1 MFFAKIFRPLP
12 YLPTFTAPTPCHAT
26 PAAGAADLPSDSMPT
41 IHYLTTADAIAAAA
55 AHFATLPRI
64 GIDLE
69 FDDMRHRYGRHL
81 ALIQVFDGQE
91 AYLVDPLPLV
101 DMAAGLE
108 PLFAVLRD
116 PAVAKV
122 FHSCKSDILLLDEV
136 FSVNC
141 RNIVDTSVQFT
152 LLAAEDN
159 NISLGRLI
167 QAELGFEVDK
177 GEQKSNW
184 LKRPLTEGQ
193 MEYAANDVLFL
204 FELTDRLTARLVELG
219 RADWAEQENLALEAV
234 RYGRDDPRPWSRN
247 AAKYK
252 ISSQEM
258 PIFRELY
265 MLRDAVARQLDRP
278 PYHVLSN
285 DRLAELAR
293 QPIETPLQLRTANG
307 LHPELKRAPYAEQL
321 LAIGTT
327 DLAPDAPLAPESRKF
342 PFRRRLNGP
351 AATRA
356 EARETMLNA
365 LKNHLSTDHGATM
378 ANMVLSNRL
387 IAEIIEQGTVTAL
400 RPWQQQLLRESAE
413 KHGEDY
419 GQITEPF

>member
-1 MFFAKIFRPLP
+1 
-12 YLPTFTAPTPCHAT
+12 
-26 PAAGAADLPSDSMPT
+26 MPT
-41 IHYLTTADAIAAAA
+41 IHYLTTAEAVATAA

-91 AYLVDPLPLV
+91 VYLIDPLPLP
-101 DMAAGLE
+101 DMAADLE

-141 RNIVDTSVQFT
+141 RNIVDTSLQFT

-184 LKRPLTEGQ
+184 LKRPLTEAQ
-193 MEYAANDVLFL
+193 KEYAANDVLYL
-204 FELTDRLTARLVELG
+204 FELTDRLSARLEELG
-219 RADWAEQENLALEAV
+219 RADWAAQENLALEAV

-278 PYHVLSN
+278 PYHILSN

-293 QPIETPLQLRTANG
+293 NPLETALQLRTANG
-307 LHPELKRAPYAEQL
+307 LHPELKRPPYAEQL

-327 DLAPDAPLAPESRKF
+327 DLEPDAPLPADQRKF

-351 AATRA
+351 AAARA
-356 EARETMLNA
+356 DAREALLMA
-365 LKNHLSTDHGATM
+365 LKGHLTTDHGATM

-387 IAEIIEQGTVTAL
+387 IADIIELGTESAL
-400 RPWQQQLLRESAE
+400 RPWQQQLLKDSAT

-419 GQITEPF
+419 ASLEQPF

>member
-1 MFFAKIFRPLP
+1 MLGGWHTCYLYRTNPVPRP
-12 YLPTFTAPTPCHAT
+12 APVPLTP
-26 PAAGAADLPSDSMPT
+26 SSVSMPT
-41 IHYLTTADAIAAAA
+41 IHYLTTADAIATAA
-55 AHFATLPRI
+55 AHFVTLPRI

-91 AYLVDPLPLV
+91 VYLIDPLPLP
-101 DMAAGLE
+101 DMAADLE

-141 RNIVDTSVQFT
+141 LNIVDTSLQFT

-184 LKRPLTEGQ
+184 LKRPLTEAQ
-193 MEYAANDVLFL
+193 KEYAANDVLYL
-204 FELTDRLTARLVELG
+204 FELTDRLSARLQELG
-219 RADWAEQENLALEAV
+219 RADWAAQENLALEAV

-293 QPIETPLQLRTANG
+293 NPLETALQLRGANG
-307 LHPELKRAPYAEQL
+307 LHPELKRSPYAEQL

-327 DLAPDAPLAPESRKF
+327 DLEPDAPLPPDQRKF

-351 AATRA
+351 AAARA
-356 EARETMLNA
+356 DAREALLMA
-365 LKNHLSTDHGATM
+365 LKGHLITDHGSTM

-387 IAEIIEQGTVTAL
+387 IADIIELGTESAL
-400 RPWQQQLLRESAE
+400 RPWQQQLLKDSAE

-419 GQITEPF
+419 ASIEKLF

>member
-1 MFFAKIFRPLP
+1 
-12 YLPTFTAPTPCHAT
+12 
-26 PAAGAADLPSDSMPT
+26 MPT
-41 IHYLTTADAIAAAA
+41 IHYLTTADAIATAA

-81 ALIQVFDGQE
+81 ALIQVFDGTE
-91 AYLVDPLPLV
+91 VYLIDPLPLP
-101 DMAAGLE
+101 DMAADLE

-141 RNIVDTSVQFT
+141 RTIVDTSVQFT

-184 LKRPLTEGQ
+184 LKRPLTEAQ
-193 MEYAANDVLFL
+193 KEYAANDVLYL
-204 FELTDRLTARLVELG
+204 FELTDRLSARLTELD
-219 RADWAEQENLALEAV
+219 RADWAAQENLALEAV

-252 ISSQEM
+252 ISAQEM
-258 PIFRELY
+258 PMFRELF
-265 MLRDAVARQLDRP
+265 MLRDTVARQLDRP

-293 QPIETPLQLRTANG
+293 NPLETALQLRTANG
-307 LHPELKRAPYAEQL
+307 LHPELKRSPYAEQL

-327 DLAPDAPLAPESRKF
+327 DLEPDAPLPPEQRKF

-351 AATRA
+351 AAARA
-356 EARETMLNA
+356 DAREALLMA
-365 LKNHLSTDHGATM
+365 LKSHLTTDHGSTM

-387 IAEIIEQGTVTAL
+387 IADIIELGTEAAL
-400 RPWQQQLLRESAE
+400 RPWQQQLLKGSAE

-419 GQITEPF
+419 ASIEQPF

>member
-1 MFFAKIFRPLP
+1 
-12 YLPTFTAPTPCHAT
+12 
-26 PAAGAADLPSDSMPT
+26 MPT
-41 IHYLTTADAIAAAA
+41 IHYLTTADAVATAA

-91 AYLVDPLPLV
+91 AYLIDPLPLP
-101 DMAAGLE
+101 DMAADLE
-108 PLFAVLRD
+108 PLFQVLRD

-184 LKRPLTEGQ
+184 LKRPLTEAQ
-193 MEYAANDVLFL
+193 KEYAANDVLFL
-204 FELTDRLTARLVELG
+204 FELTDRLSVRLAELG
-219 RADWAEQENLALEAV
+219 RADWAAQENEALEAV

-247 AAKYK
+247 ATKYK
-252 ISSQEM
+252 ITPQEM
-258 PIFRELY
+258 PMFRELY
-265 MLRDAVARQLDRP
+265 MLRDTVARQLDRP

-285 DRLAELAR
+285 DRLAELTR
-293 QPIETPLQLRTANG
+293 NPIETVNQLRGANG
-307 LHPELKRAPYAEQL
+307 LHPELKRTPYAEQL

-327 DLAPDAPLAPESRKF
+327 DLEPDAPLPPEQRKF
-342 PFRRRLNGP
+342 PFRRRLNGAS
-351 AATRA
+351 AARA
-356 EARETMLNA
+356 EAREAQLMA
-365 LKNHLSTDHGATM
+365 LKAHVVADHGSTM

-387 IAEIIEQGTVTAL
+387 IADIIELGATASL
-400 RPWQQQLLRESAE
+400 RPWQLGILQASAE
-413 KHGEDY
+413 KHGEDFN
-419 GQITEPF
+419 QLTEAF

>member
-1 MFFAKIFRPLP
+1 
-12 YLPTFTAPTPCHAT
+12 
-26 PAAGAADLPSDSMPT
+26 MPI
-41 IHYLTTADAIAAAA
+41 IHYLTTADAIAKAA

-64 GIDLE
+64 AIDLE

-91 AYLVDPLPLV
+91 VHLIDPLELP

-136 FSVNC
+136 FNVNC

-167 QAELGFEVDK
+167 QAEMGFEVDK

-193 MEYAANDVLFL
+193 KEYAANDVLYL
-204 FELTDRLTARLVELG
+204 FELTDKLTARLAELG
-219 RADWAEQENLALEAV
+219 REHWAQEENRALEAV

-252 ISSQEM
+252 ISAQEM
-258 PIFRELY
+258 PMFRELY
-265 MLRDAVARQLDRP
+265 MLRDEVARQLDRP

-285 DRLAELAR
+285 DKLAELAR
-293 QPIETPLQLRTANG
+293 EPIETPSQLRAANG
-307 LHPELKRAPYAEQL
+307 LHPELKRAPYAERL
-321 LAIGTT
+321 LALAHA
-327 DLAPDAPLAPESRKF
+327 DLAPEAALPPEQRKF
-342 PFRRRLNGP
+342 PFRRRLNGA

-356 EARETMLNA
+356 EARENLLLA
-365 LKNHLSTDHGATM
+365 LKGHLTTDHSAVM

-387 IAEIIEQGTVTAL
+387 IADIVEQGAAAL

-413 KHGEDY
+413 RHGLDY
-419 GQITEPF
+419 AQIEEPF

>member
-1 MFFAKIFRPLP
+1 M
-12 YLPTFTAPTPCHAT
+12 PTFTAPSPCHAAL
-26 PAAGAADLPSDSMPT
+26 AAGAADLLSDSMPT

-55 AHFATLPRI
+55 AHFAPLPRI

-91 AYLVDPLPLV
+91 AYLIDPLPLL

-136 FSVNC
+136 FGVNC

-252 ISSQEM
+252 ISAQEM

-285 DRLAELAR
+285 DRLAELTR

-327 DLAPDAPLAPESRKF
+327 DLTPDAPLTPESRKF

-365 LKNHLSTDHGATM
+365 LKNHLSADHGATM

-387 IAEIIEQGTVTAL
+387 IAEIIEQGAVTAL

-419 GQITEPF
+419 GQIAEPF

>member
-1 MFFAKIFRPLP
+1 
-12 YLPTFTAPTPCHAT
+12 
-26 PAAGAADLPSDSMPT
+26 MPI
-41 IHYLTTADAIAAAA
+41 IHYLTSADAIATAA

-69 FDDMRHRYGRHL
+69 FDDMRHRYGRHV

-91 AYLVDPLPLV
+91 VYLIDPLPLP
-101 DMAAGLE
+101 DIAAGLE
-108 PLFAVLRD
+108 PLFTVLRD

-122 FHSCKSDILLLDEV
+122 FHSCKSDILLLDEL

-141 RNIVDTSVQFT
+141 RNIIDTSVQFT

-167 QAELGFEVDK
+167 QAELGLEVDK

-184 LKRPLTEGQ
+184 LKRPLTEAQ
-193 MEYAANDVLFL
+193 KEYAANDVLYL
-204 FELTDRLTARLVELG
+204 FELTDRLSARLLELG
-219 RADWAEQENLALEAV
+219 RAEWAAQENIALEAV

-247 AAKYK
+247 AAKFK
-252 ISSQEM
+252 ISAQEM
-258 PIFRELY
+258 PIFRELF

-307 LHPELKRAPYAEQL
+307 LHPELKRSPYAEQL

-327 DLAPDAPLAPESRKF
+327 DLAPEAPLAPDQRKF

-351 AATRA
+351 AAGRA
-356 EARETMLNA
+356 EARENLLNA
-365 LKNHLSTDHGATM
+365 LKTHLVTDHGSTM

-387 IAEIIEQGTVTAL
+387 IAEIIEMGTEGAL
-400 RPWQQQLLRESAE
+400 RPWQQMLLRESAE
-413 KHGEDY
+413 KHGEDFS
-419 GQITEPF
+419 QIAEPF

>member
-1 MFFAKIFRPLP
+1 
-12 YLPTFTAPTPCHAT
+12 
-26 PAAGAADLPSDSMPT
+26 MPT
-41 IHYLTTADAIAAAA
+41 IHYLTTADAIADAA

-91 AYLVDPLPLV
+91 AYLIDPLPLA

-136 FSVNC
+136 FAVNC
-141 RNIVDTSVQFT
+141 RNIVDTSLQFT

-184 LKRPLTEGQ
+184 LKRPLTDAQ
-193 MEYAANDVLFL
+193 QEYAANDVLYL
-204 FELTDRLTARLVELG
+204 FELTDRLSARLAELG
-219 RADWAEQENLALEAV
+219 RSEWAAQENHALEAV

-265 MLRDAVARQLDRP
+265 MLRDTVARQLDRP
-278 PYHVLSN
+278 PYHVISN
-285 DRLAELAR
+285 DRLVELAR
-293 QPIETPLQLRTANG
+293 QPIETVNQLRGANG
-307 LHPELKRAPYAEQL
+307 LHPELKRSPYAEQL

-327 DLAPDAPLAPESRKF
+327 DLAPDAPLTQDQRKF

-351 AATRA
+351 ATARA
-356 EARETMLNA
+356 DAREALLNT
-365 LKNHLSTDHGATM
+365 LKINLIADQGATM

-387 IAEIIEQGTVTAL
+387 IAEIIEQGSEVAL

-413 KHGEDY
+413 RHGEDY
-419 GQITEPF
+419 AAIAEPFA

>member
-1 MFFAKIFRPLP
+1 
-12 YLPTFTAPTPCHAT
+12 
-26 PAAGAADLPSDSMPT
+26 MPT
-41 IHYLTTADAIAAAA
+41 IHYLTTADAIADAA

-81 ALIQVFDGQE
+81 ALIQIFDGQR
-91 AYLVDPLPLV
+91 AYLIDPLSLP

-108 PLFAVLRD
+108 PLFAVLRA
-116 PAVAKV
+116 PTVAKV
-122 FHSCKSDILLLDEV
+122 FHSCKSDILLLDEL
-136 FSVNC
+136 FGVNC

-184 LKRPLTEGQ
+184 LKRPLTEAQ
-193 MEYAANDVLFL
+193 KEYAANDVLYL
-204 FELTDRLTARLVELG
+204 FELTDRLSARLAELG
-219 RADWAEQENLALEAV
+219 RSDWAAQENLALEAV

-252 ISSQEM
+252 ITHQEM

-265 MLRDAVARQLDRP
+265 LLRDAVARQLDRP

-285 DRLAELAR
+285 DRLVELTR
-293 QPIETPLQLRTANG
+293 QPLETADQLRAATG
-307 LHPELKRAPYAEQL
+307 LHPELKRPPYAEQL

-327 DLAPDAPLAPESRKF
+327 QLAPDAPLPPEQRKF
-342 PFRRRLNGP
+342 PFRRRLSGS

-356 EARETMLNA
+356 EARETLLNT
-365 LKNHLSTDHGATM
+365 LKTHLATDHGATM

-387 IAEIIEQGTVTAL
+387 IADIVEQGANAAL
-400 RPWQQQLLRESAE
+400 RPWQQQLLRDTAE
-413 KHGEDY
+413 RHGESY
-419 GQITEPF
+419 QSIAEPFI

>member
-1 MFFAKIFRPLP
+1 
-12 YLPTFTAPTPCHAT
+12 
-26 PAAGAADLPSDSMPT
+26 MPT
-41 IHYLTTADAIAAAA
+41 IHYLTTAEAVVSAA

-81 ALIQVFDGQE
+81 ALIQVFDGLE
-91 AYLVDPLPLV
+91 VYLIDPLPLP

-108 PLFAVLRD
+108 PLFAVLRN

-122 FHSCKSDILLLDEV
+122 FHSCKSDILLLDELFGV
-136 FSVNC
+136 HC

-184 LKRPLTEGQ
+184 LKRPLTEAQ
-193 MEYAANDVLFL
+193 KEYAANDVLYL
-204 FELTDRLTARLVELG
+204 FELTDRLSARLAELG
-219 RADWAEQENLALEAV
+219 RSDWAAQENIALEAV

-247 AAKYK
+247 AAKYR
-252 ISSQEM
+252 ITPQEM

-265 MLRDAVARQLDRP
+265 LLRDAVARQLDRP

-285 DRLAELAR
+285 DKLAELTR
-293 QPIETPLQLRTANG
+293 NPIETTLQLRTANG
-307 LHPELKRAPYAEQL
+307 LHPELKRPPYAEQL

-327 DLAPDAPLAPESRKF
+327 DLAPEAPLPADQRKF
-342 PFRRRLNGP
+342 PFRRRLSGP

-356 EARETMLNA
+356 EARETLLNA
-365 LKNHLSTDHGATM
+365 LKAHLAADHGTTM

-387 IAEIIEQGTVTAL
+387 IADIIELGADAAL

-413 KHGEDY
+413 RHGESY
-419 GQITEPF
+419 EQIAAPFQS

>member
-1 MFFAKIFRPLP
+1 MAASIALAARA
-12 YLPTFTAPTPCHAT
+12 YLYRANLAAT
-26 PAAGAADLPSDSMPT
+26 VAGAAVSSFAPMPL
-41 IHYLTTADAIAAAA
+41 IHYLTTADAIATAA

-91 AYLVDPLPLV
+91 AYLIDPLPLPN
-101 DMAAGLE
+101 MAADLE

-141 RNIVDTSVQFT
+141 LNIVDTSLQFT

-184 LKRPLTEGQ
+184 LKRPLTEAQ
-193 MEYAANDVLFL
+193 QEYAANDVLFL
-204 FELTDRLTARLVELG
+204 FELTDRLSARLEELG
-219 RADWAEQENLALEAV
+219 RADWAAQENLALEAV

-252 ISSQEM
+252 ISSSEM
-258 PIFRELY
+258 PVFRELY

-285 DRLAELAR
+285 DRLAELTR

-307 LHPELKRAPYAEQL
+307 LHPELKRSPYAEQL

-327 DLAPDAPLAPESRKF
+327 DLEPDAPLAPEHRKF
-342 PFRRRLNGP
+342 PFRRRLNGS

-356 EARETMLNA
+356 DAREALLNT
-365 LKNHLSTDHGATM
+365 LKTHLTTDQGATM

-387 IAEIIEQGTVTAL
+387 IAEIIEQGAVGAL

-419 GQITEPF
+419 GQIAEPF

>member
-1 MFFAKIFRPLP
+1 
-12 YLPTFTAPTPCHAT
+12 
-26 PAAGAADLPSDSMPT
+26 MPT
-41 IHYLTTADAIAAAA
+41 IHYLTTADAIATAA

-69 FDDMRHRYGRHL
+69 FDDMRYRYGRHL
-81 ALIQVFDGQE
+81 ALIQVFDGQVV
-91 AYLVDPLPLV
+91 YLIDPLPLEP

-136 FSVNC
+136 FGVNC
-141 RNIVDTSVQFT
+141 RNIVDTSLQFS

-167 QAELGFEVDK
+167 QSELGFEVDK

-184 LKRPLTEGQ
+184 LKRPLTDAQ
-193 MEYAANDVLFL
+193 KEYAANDVLYL
-204 FELTDRLTARLVELG
+204 FELTDRLAGRLAELG
-219 RADWAEQENLALEAV
+219 RTQWAAEENAALEAV
-234 RYGRDDPRPWSRN
+234 RYGRDDARPWSRN

-252 ISSQEM
+252 ISPQEM
-258 PIFRELY
+258 PLFRELY
-265 MLRDAVARQLDRP
+265 KLRDAVARQLDRP
-278 PYHVLSN
+278 PYHIVSN

-293 QPIETPLQLRTANG
+293 QPLETANQLRAANG

-321 LAIGTT
+321 LALGTT
-327 DLAPDAPLAPESRKF
+327 DLAPEAPLPADQRRF
-342 PFRRRLNGP
+342 PFRRRLGGI
-351 AATRA
+351 AAARA
-356 EARETMLNA
+356 EAREALLLA
-365 LKNHLSTDHGATM
+365 LKAHLATDQGPVM

-387 IAEIIEQGTVTAL
+387 IADIVEQGADTAL
-400 RPWQQQLLRESAE
+400 RPWQQQLLRDVATR
-413 KHGEDY
+413 HGLAYDDVN
-419 GQITEPF
+419 EPFA

>member
-1 MFFAKIFRPLP
+1 
-12 YLPTFTAPTPCHAT
+12 
-26 PAAGAADLPSDSMPT
+26 MPT
-41 IHYLTTADAIAAAA
+41 IHYLTTADAIADAA

-81 ALIQVFDGQE
+81 ALIQIFDGQQ
-91 AYLVDPLPLV
+91 AYLIDPLPLP

-108 PLFAVLRD
+108 PLFAVLRN

-122 FHSCKSDILLLDEV
+122 FHSCKSDILLLDEL
-136 FSVNC
+136 FGVNC

-184 LKRPLTEGQ
+184 LKRPLTEAQ
-193 MEYAANDVLFL
+193 KEYAANDVLYL
-204 FELTDRLTARLVELG
+204 FELTDRLSARLAELG
-219 RADWAEQENLALEAV
+219 RSEWANQENIALEAV

-252 ISSQEM
+252 VTPSEM
-258 PIFRELY
+258 PVFRELY
-265 MLRDAVARQLDRP
+265 LLRDAVARQLDRP

-285 DRLAELAR
+285 DRLVELAR
-293 QPIETPLQLRTANG
+293 QPIETADQLRTANG
-307 LHPELKRAPYAEQL
+307 LHPELKRSPFAEQL

-327 DLAPDAPLAPESRKF
+327 ELAPETPLPAEQRRF
-342 PFRRRLNGP
+342 PFRRRLSGL

-356 EARETMLNA
+356 EARETLLNT
-365 LKNHLSTDHGATM
+365 LKTHLIADHGGTM

-387 IAEIIEQGTVTAL
+387 IADIIEQGANAAL
-400 RPWQQQLLRESAE
+400 RPWQQQLLRDTAE
-413 KHGEDY
+413 RHGESYDL
-419 GQITEPF
+419 IAEPFI

>member
-1 MFFAKIFRPLP
+1 
-12 YLPTFTAPTPCHAT
+12 
-26 PAAGAADLPSDSMPT
+26 MPT
-41 IHYLTTADAIAAAA
+41 IHYLTTAEAVATAA

-91 AYLVDPLPLV
+91 AYLIDPLPLP
-101 DMAAGLE
+101 DMAADLE

-167 QAELGFEVDK
+167 QAELGLEVDK

-184 LKRPLTEGQ
+184 LKRPLPEAQ
-193 MEYAANDVLFL
+193 KEYAANDVLFL
-204 FELTDRLTARLVELG
+204 FELTDRLSARLAELG
-219 RADWAEQENLALEAV
+219 RADWAAQENEALEAV

-247 AAKYK
+247 ATKYK
-252 ISSQEM
+252 ITPQEM
-258 PIFRELY
+258 PVFRELY

-285 DRLAELAR
+285 DRLAELTR
-293 QPIETPLQLRTANG
+293 NPIETVNQLRGANG
-307 LHPELKRAPYAEQL
+307 LHPELKRTPYAEQL

-327 DLAPDAPLAPESRKF
+327 DLEPDTPLPPEQRKF
-342 PFRRRLNGP
+342 PFRRRLNG
-351 AATRA
+351 AAAARA
-356 EARETMLNA
+356 EAREAQLMA
-365 LKNHLSTDHGATM
+365 LKAHVVADHGSTM

-387 IAEIIEQGTVTAL
+387 IADIIELGAPAAL
-400 RPWQQQLLRESAE
+400 RPWQLGILQASAE
-413 KHGEDY
+413 KHGEDFN
-419 GQITEPF
+419 QLTEAF

>member
-1 MFFAKIFRPLP
+1 
-12 YLPTFTAPTPCHAT
+12 
-26 PAAGAADLPSDSMPT
+26 MPT
-41 IHYLTTADAIAAAA
+41 IHYLTTAEAIATAA

-91 AYLVDPLPLV
+91 AYLIDPLPLP
-101 DMAAGLE
+101 DMAADLE
-108 PLFAVLRD
+108 PLFRVLRD

-167 QAELGFEVDK
+167 QAEMGFEVDK

-184 LKRPLTEGQ
+184 LKRPLTEAQ
-193 MEYAANDVLFL
+193 KEYAANDVLYL
-204 FELTDRLTARLVELG
+204 FELTDRLRARLEELG
-219 RADWAEQENLALEAV
+219 RADWATQENEALEAV

-247 AAKYK
+247 ATKYK
-252 ISSQEM
+252 ITPQEM
-258 PIFRELY
+258 PVFRELY
-265 MLRDAVARQLDRP
+265 LLRDTVARQLDRP

-285 DRLAELAR
+285 DRLAELTR
-293 QPIETPLQLRTANG
+293 NPIETVNQLRGANG

-327 DLAPDAPLAPESRKF
+327 DLEPDAPLPPEQRKF
-342 PFRRRLNGP
+342 PFRRRLHGV
-351 AATRA
+351 AAVRA
-356 EARETMLNA
+356 DAREAQLMA
-365 LKNHLSTDHGATM
+365 LKAHVATDHGNTM

-387 IAEIIEQGTVTAL
+387 IADIIELGATAAL
-400 RPWQQQLLRESAE
+400 RPWQQGILQASAE
-413 KHGEDY
+413 KHGVDFNQLAEA
-419 GQITEPF
+419 F

>member
-1 MFFAKIFRPLP
+1 MN
-12 YLPTFTAPTPCHAT
+12 
-26 PAAGAADLPSDSMPT
+26 PT
-41 IHYLTTADAIAAAA
+41 IHYLTTADAIAQAA

-69 FDDMRHRYGRHL
+69 FDDMRYRYGRHL
-81 ALIQVFDGQE
+81 ALIQVFDGQDV
-91 AYLVDPLPLV
+91 YLIDPLPLP
-101 DMAAGLE
+101 DQAADLE

-167 QAELGFEVDK
+167 QAEMGFEVDK

-184 LKRPLTEGQ
+184 LKRPLTDAQ
-193 MEYAANDVLFL
+193 KEYAANDVLYL
-204 FELTDRLTARLVELG
+204 FELTDKLDVRLAELG
-219 RADWAEQENLALEAV
+219 RSEWAAQENLALEAV

-252 ISSQEM
+252 ITPQEM

-265 MLRDAVARQLDRP
+265 LLRDTVARQLDRP
-278 PYHVLSN
+278 PYHVMSN
-285 DRLAELAR
+285 DKLAEITR
-293 QPIETPLQLRTANG
+293 QPIETSNQLRTANG
-307 LHPELKRAPYAEQL
+307 LHPELKRSPYAEQL
-321 LAIGTT
+321 LAVGTT
-327 DLAPDAPLAPESRKF
+327 DLEPDAPLPADQRKF
-342 PFRRRLNGP
+342 PFRRRLSGP

-356 EARETMLNA
+356 EAREA
-365 LKNHLSTDHGATM
+365 LLMTLKTHLAADHGGVM

-387 IAEIIEQGTVTAL
+387 IAEIIELGAEAAL
-400 RPWQQQLLRESAE
+400 RPWQQQLLRDSAE
-413 KHGEDY
+413 KHGQSY
-419 GQITEPF
+419 ALIAQPF

>member
-1 MFFAKIFRPLP
+1 
-12 YLPTFTAPTPCHAT
+12 
-26 PAAGAADLPSDSMPT
+26 MPT
-41 IHYLTTADAIAAAA
+41 IHYLTTAEAVTTAA

-81 ALIQVFDGQE
+81 ALIQIFDGLE
-91 AYLVDPLPLV
+91 AYLIDPLPLPI
-101 DMAAGLE
+101 MAADLE

-184 LKRPLTEGQ
+184 LKRPLTESQ
-193 MEYAANDVLFL
+193 KEYAANDVFYL
-204 FELTDRLTARLVELG
+204 FELTDRLSTRLEELG
-219 RADWAEQENLALEAV
+219 RADWAAQENLALEAV
-234 RYGRDDPRPWSRN
+234 RYGRDDPHPWSRN

-252 ISSQEM
+252 ISAQEM
-258 PIFRELY
+258 SVFRELY

-293 QPIETPLQLRTANG
+293 QPIETPNQLRAANG
-307 LHPELKRAPYAEQL
+307 LHPELKRTPYADQL

-327 DLAPDAPLAPESRKF
+327 DLPDEAPLPADQRRF
-342 PFRRRLNGP
+342 PFRRRLNG
-351 AATRA
+351 AAANRA
-356 EARETMLNA
+356 EARETLLLA
-365 LKNHLSTDHGATM
+365 LKAHLATDQGPVM
-378 ANMVLSNRL
+378 ANMILSNRL
-387 IAEIIEQGTVTAL
+387 IADIVEQGAEEAL
-400 RPWQQQLLRESAE
+400 RPWQQQLLKAAADKHRLAYE
-413 KHGEDY
+413 KIATPFQTED
-419 GQITEPF
+419 

>member
-1 MFFAKIFRPLP
+1 
-12 YLPTFTAPTPCHAT
+12 
-26 PAAGAADLPSDSMPT
+26 MPT

-55 AHFATLPRI
+55 AHFATVPRI
-64 GIDLE
+64 AIDLE

-91 AYLVDPLPLV
+91 AYLIDPLPLP
-101 DMAAGLE
+101 DMAADLE

-136 FSVNC
+136 FNVNC
-141 RNIVDTSVQFT
+141 RSIVDTSVQFT
-152 LLAAEDN
+152 MLAAEDN

-167 QAELGFEVDK
+167 QSELGFEVDK

-193 MEYAANDVLFL
+193 KEYAANDVLYL
-204 FELTDRLTARLVELG
+204 FELTDRLSARLVELG
-219 RADWAEQENLALEAV
+219 RAEWAAQENRALEAV

-252 ISSQEM
+252 ISAQEM
-258 PIFRELY
+258 PVFRELY
-265 MLRDAVARQLDRP
+265 LLRDAVARQLDRP

-293 QPIETPLQLRTANG
+293 NPLETALQLRTANG

-327 DLAPDAPLAPESRKF
+327 DLAPEAALPPEQRKF
-342 PFRRRLNGP
+342 PFRRRLDGP
-351 AATRA
+351 TAARA
-356 EARETMLNA
+356 EARETLLNT
-365 LKNHLSTDHGATM
+365 LKTHLTSDHSATL

-387 IAEIIEQGTVTAL
+387 IGEIIEQGADQAL
-400 RPWQQQLLRESAE
+400 RPWQQQLLKESAE
-413 KHGEDY
+413 RHGQDY
-419 GQITEPF
+419 EQLAAPF

>member
-1 MFFAKIFRPLP
+1 
-12 YLPTFTAPTPCHAT
+12 
-26 PAAGAADLPSDSMPT
+26 MPT
-41 IHYLTTADAIAAAA
+41 IHYLTTAQAVATAA
-55 AHFATLPRI
+55 AHFNTQPRI

-81 ALIQVFDGQE
+81 ALIQVFDGTE
-91 AYLVDPLPLV
+91 AYLIDPLPLPN
-101 DMAAGLE
+101 MAADLE
-108 PLFAVLRD
+108 PLFAVLRN

-136 FSVNC
+136 FGVHC
-141 RNIVDTSVQFT
+141 RTIVDTSVQFT

-167 QAELGFEVDK
+167 QAELGLEVDK

-184 LKRPLTEGQ
+184 LKRPLTQ
-193 MEYAANDVLFL
+193 AQQEYAANDVLYL
-204 FELTDRLTARLVELG
+204 FELTDRLSARLAELG
-219 RADWAEQENLALEAV
+219 RSAWAEQENLALEAV

-247 AAKYK
+247 ATKYK

-293 QPIETPLQLRTANG
+293 NPIETALQLRTANG

-327 DLAPDAPLAPESRKF
+327 DLEPEALLPAEQRKF

-351 AATRA
+351 AAARA
-356 EARETMLNA
+356 DAREALLMA
-365 LKNHLSTDHGATM
+365 LKNHLATDHGSTM

-387 IAEIIEQGTVTAL
+387 IADIIELGTENAL
-400 RPWQQQLLRESAE
+400 RPWQQQLLKDSAA

-419 GQITEPF
+419 ASLEQPFAG

>member
-1 MFFAKIFRPLP
+1 
-12 YLPTFTAPTPCHAT
+12 
-26 PAAGAADLPSDSMPT
+26 MPT
-41 IHYLTTADAIAAAA
+41 IHYLTTADAIAQAA

-69 FDDMRHRYGRHL
+69 FDDMRYRYGRHL
-81 ALIQVFDGQE
+81 ALIQVFDGE
-91 AYLVDPLPLV
+91 VVYLIDPLPLPN
-101 DMAAGLE
+101 MAADLE

-167 QAELGFEVDK
+167 QAVLGFEVDK

-184 LKRPLTEGQ
+184 LKRPLTEAQ
-193 MEYAANDVLFL
+193 KEYAANDVLYL
-204 FELTDRLTARLVELG
+204 FQLTDHLSDRLEELG
-219 RADWAEQENLALEAV
+219 RADWATQENLALEAV

-247 AAKYK
+247 AAKFK
-252 ISSQEM
+252 ITPQEM

-265 MLRDAVARQLDRP
+265 LLRDAVARQLDRP

-293 QPIETPLQLRTANG
+293 NPLETALQLRGANG
-307 LHPELKRAPYAEQL
+307 LHPELKRSPFAEQL

-327 DLAPDAPLAPESRKF
+327 DLEPDAPLPQDQRKF
-342 PFRRRLNGP
+342 PFRRRLSGP
-351 AATRA
+351 AAARA
-356 EARETMLNA
+356 DAREALLMA
-365 LKNHLSTDHGATM
+365 LKGHLITDHGSTM

-387 IAEIIEQGTVTAL
+387 IADIVELGATAAL
-400 RPWQQQLLRESAE
+400 RPWQQQLLRDSAE

-419 GQITEPF
+419 DSLAEPFA

>member
-1 MFFAKIFRPLP
+1 M
-12 YLPTFTAPTPCHAT
+12 PTFTLLNSGSVSGRLPFVLL
-26 PAAGAADLPSDSMPT
+26 PASMPT
-41 IHYLTTADAIAAAA
+41 IHYLTTAEAVATAA

-91 AYLVDPLPLV
+91 AYLIDPLPLPNM
-101 DMAAGLE
+101 DADLE
-108 PLFAVLRD
+108 PLFVVLRD

-167 QAELGFEVDK
+167 QAELGLEVDK

-184 LKRPLTEGQ
+184 LKRPLTEAQ
-193 MEYAANDVLFL
+193 KEYAANDVLYL
-204 FELTDRLTARLVELG
+204 FELTDRLSARLAELG
-219 RADWAEQENLALEAV
+219 RADWAAQENEALEAV

-252 ISSQEM
+252 ISGQEM
-258 PIFRELY
+258 PMFRELY
-265 MLRDAVARQLDRP
+265 MLRDTVARQLDRP

-293 QPIETPLQLRTANG
+293 NPLETALQLRTANG
-307 LHPELKRAPYAEQL
+307 LHPELKRPPYAEQL

-327 DLAPDAPLAPESRKF
+327 DLEPDAPLPPEQRKF

-351 AATRA
+351 AAARA
-356 EARETMLNA
+356 DAREAQLMT
-365 LKNHLSTDHGATM
+365 LKGHIMADHGSTM

-387 IAEIIEQGTVTAL
+387 IADIIELGATAAL
-400 RPWQQQLLRESAE
+400 RPWQMGILQASAE
-413 KHGEDY
+413 KHGEDFS
-419 GQITEPF
+419 QLAKAF

>member
-1 MFFAKIFRPLP
+1 M
-12 YLPTFTAPTPCHAT
+12 PTFTAPTPCHAA

-91 AYLVDPLPLV
+91 AYLIDPLPLV

-141 RNIVDTSVQFT
+141 LNIVDTSVQFT

-167 QAELGFEVDK
+167 QAELGLEVDK

-184 LKRPLTEGQ
+184 LKRPLTEAQ
-193 MEYAANDVLFL
+193 MEYAANDVLYL
-204 FELTDRLTARLVELG
+204 FELTDRLSARLAELG
-219 RADWAEQENLALEAV
+219 RADWAAQENLALEAV

-258 PIFRELY
+258 PVFRELY

-293 QPIETPLQLRTANG
+293 QPIETPLQLRTSNG
-307 LHPELKRAPYAEQL
+307 LHPELKRSPYAEQL

-327 DLAPDAPLAPESRKF
+327 DLEPDAPLAPEQRKF

-356 EARETMLNA
+356 DAREALLNA
-365 LKNHLSTDHGATM
+365 LKTHLTTDHGPTM

-387 IAEIIEQGTVTAL
+387 IAEIIEQGAVSAL

-413 KHGEDY
+413 RHDEDY
-419 GQITEPF
+419 GQISEAF

>member
-1 MFFAKIFRPLP
+1 M
-12 YLPTFTAPTPCHAT
+12 PTPQ
-26 PAAGAADLPSDSMPT
+26 
-41 IHYLTTADAIAAAA
+41 YLTTADAVAAAA
-55 AHFATLPRI
+55 AHFATRPRI
-64 GIDLE
+64 AIDLE

-81 ALIQVFDGQE
+81 ALIQVFDGEQ
-91 AYLVDPLPLV
+91 AYLIDPLPLPN
-101 DMAAGLE
+101 MAADLE

-136 FSVNC
+136 FDVHC
-141 RNIVDTSVQFT
+141 RTIVDTSVQFT
-152 LLAAEDN
+152 MLAAEDN

-167 QAELGFEVDK
+167 QSELGFEVDK

-184 LKRPLTEGQ
+184 LKRPLTEAQ
-193 MEYAANDVLFL
+193 KEYAANDVRYL
-204 FELTDRLTARLVELG
+204 FELTDRLSARLDELG
-219 RADWAEQENLALEAV
+219 RAEWAAQENLALEAV

-252 ISSQEM
+252 ISPQEM
-258 PIFRELY
+258 PAFRELY
-265 MLRDAVARQLDRP
+265 LLRDAVARQLDRP

-307 LHPELKRAPYAEQL
+307 LHPELKRTPYAEQL

-327 DLAPDAPLAPESRKF
+327 DLAPDAPLTPEQRRF

-356 EARETMLNA
+356 EARETLLNA
-365 LKNHLSTDHGATM
+365 LKTHLAADRGSTL

-387 IAEIIEQGTVTAL
+387 IAEIIEQGAAAAL
-400 RPWQQQLLRESAE
+400 RPWQQELLRESAE

-419 GQITEPF
+419 AQIAEPF

>member
-1 MFFAKIFRPLP
+1 
-12 YLPTFTAPTPCHAT
+12 
-26 PAAGAADLPSDSMPT
+26 MPI
-41 IHYLTTADAIAAAA
+41 IHYLTTADTIATAA

-69 FDDMRHRYGRHL
+69 FDDMRYRYGRHL

-91 AYLVDPLPLV
+91 VYLIDPLPLT
-101 DMAAGLE
+101 DMAAELE

-136 FSVNC
+136 FGVHC

-167 QAELGFEVDK
+167 SAVLGFEVDK

-184 LKRPLTEGQ
+184 LKRPLTEAQ
-193 MEYAANDVLFL
+193 KEYAANDVLYL
-204 FELTDRLTARLVELG
+204 FQLTDHLSARLEELG
-219 RADWAEQENLALEAV
+219 RADWAAQENLALEAV

-252 ISSQEM
+252 ITPQEM

-265 MLRDAVARQLDRP
+265 LLRDAVARQLDRP

-293 QPIETPLQLRTANG
+293 NPLETALQLRGANG
-307 LHPELKRAPYAEQL
+307 LHPELKRSPYAEQL

-327 DLAPDAPLAPESRKF
+327 DLAPDAPLAPEHRKF
-342 PFRRRLNGP
+342 PFRRRLSGP

-356 EARETMLNA
+356 DAREALLNV
-365 LKNHLSTDHGATM
+365 LKAHLATDHGATM

-387 IAEIIEQGTVTAL
+387 IADIIELGATAAL
-400 RPWQQQLLRESAE
+400 RPWQQQLLRDSAE

-419 GQITEPF
+419 DSLTEPFA

>member
-1 MFFAKIFRPLP
+1 
-12 YLPTFTAPTPCHAT
+12 
-26 PAAGAADLPSDSMPT
+26 MPT
-41 IHYLTTADAIAAAA
+41 IHYLTTAEAVATAA

-64 GIDLE
+64 GIDL
-69 FDDMRHRYGRHL
+69 DRKSTRHRYGRHL

-91 AYLVDPLPLV
+91 VYLIDPLPLP
-101 DMAAGLE
+101 DMAADLE
-108 PLFAVLRD
+108 PLFRVLRD

-184 LKRPLTEGQ
+184 LKRPLTEAQ
-193 MEYAANDVLFL
+193 KEYAANDVLYL
-204 FELTDRLTARLVELG
+204 FELTDRLSARLQELG
-219 RADWAEQENLALEAV
+219 RADWAAQENLALEAV

-293 QPIETPLQLRTANG
+293 NPIETALQLRTANG
-307 LHPELKRAPYAEQL
+307 LHPELKRPPYAEQL
-321 LAIGTT
+321 LNIGTT
-327 DLAPDAPLAPESRKF
+327 DLEPDAPLPPDQRKF
-342 PFRRRLNGP
+342 PFRRRLSGP
-351 AATRA
+351 AAARA
-356 EARETMLNA
+356 DAREALLMA
-365 LKNHLSTDHGATM
+365 LKGHLTTDHGSTM

-387 IAEIIEQGTVTAL
+387 IADIIELGTEAAL
-400 RPWQQQLLRESAE
+400 RPWQQQLLKDSAT

-419 GQITEPF
+419 ASIEQPF

>member
-1 MFFAKIFRPLP
+1 
-12 YLPTFTAPTPCHAT
+12 
-26 PAAGAADLPSDSMPT
+26 MPI
-41 IHYLTTADAIAAAA
+41 IHYLTTADTIATAA

-91 AYLVDPLPLV
+91 VYLIDPLPLAN
-101 DMAAGLE
+101 MAAELE

-136 FSVNC
+136 FDVHC

-167 QAELGFEVDK
+167 SAVLGFEVDK

-184 LKRPLTEGQ
+184 LKRPLTEAQ
-193 MEYAANDVLFL
+193 KEYAANDVLYL
-204 FELTDRLTARLVELG
+204 FQLTDYLSARLEELG
-219 RADWAEQENLALEAV
+219 RTDWAAQENLALEAV

-252 ISSQEM
+252 ITPQEM

-265 MLRDAVARQLDRP
+265 LLRDAVARQLDRP

-293 QPIETPLQLRTANG
+293 NPLETALQLRGANG
-307 LHPELKRAPYAEQL
+307 LHPELKRSPYAEQL

-327 DLAPDAPLAPESRKF
+327 DLAPDAPLAPEHRKF
-342 PFRRRLNGP
+342 PFRRRLSGP

-356 EARETMLNA
+356 DAREALLNV
-365 LKNHLSTDHGATM
+365 LKGHLAADHGATM

-387 IAEIIEQGTVTAL
+387 IADIIELGATAAL
-400 RPWQQQLLRESAE
+400 RPWQQQLLRDSAG

-419 GQITEPF
+419 DSLTEPFA

>member
-1 MFFAKIFRPLP
+1 
-12 YLPTFTAPTPCHAT
+12 
-26 PAAGAADLPSDSMPT
+26 MPT
-41 IHYLTTADAIAAAA
+41 IHYLTTADAIATAA

-81 ALIQVFDGQE
+81 ALIQVFDGTE
-91 AYLVDPLPLV
+91 AYLIDPLPLP
-101 DMAAGLE
+101 DMAADLE

-141 RNIVDTSVQFT
+141 RTIVDTSVQFT

-184 LKRPLTEGQ
+184 LKRPLTEAQ
-193 MEYAANDVLFL
+193 KEYAANDVLYL
-204 FELTDRLTARLVELG
+204 FELTDRLSARLTELD
-219 RADWAEQENLALEAV
+219 RADWAAQENLALEAV

-252 ISSQEM
+252 ISAQEM
-258 PIFRELY
+258 PMFRELF
-265 MLRDAVARQLDRP
+265 MLRDTVARQLDRP

-293 QPIETPLQLRTANG
+293 NPLETALQLRTANG
-307 LHPELKRAPYAEQL
+307 LHPELKRSPYAEQL

-327 DLAPDAPLAPESRKF
+327 DLEPDAPLPLEQRKF

-351 AATRA
+351 AAARA
-356 EARETMLNA
+356 DAREALLMA
-365 LKNHLSTDHGATM
+365 LKGHLTTDHGSTM

-387 IAEIIEQGTVTAL
+387 ITDIIELGTEAAL
-400 RPWQQQLLRESAE
+400 RPWQQQLLKGSAE

-419 GQITEPF
+419 ASIEQLF

>member
-1 MFFAKIFRPLP
+1 
-12 YLPTFTAPTPCHAT
+12 
-26 PAAGAADLPSDSMPT
+26 MPT
-41 IHYLTTADAIAAAA
+41 IHYITTAEAIAEAA

-81 ALIQVFDGQE
+81 ALIQVFDGQQV
-91 AYLVDPLPLV
+91 YLIDPLLLS

-108 PLFAVLRD
+108 PLFAVLRN

-122 FHSCKSDILLLDEV
+122 FHSCKSDILLLDEL

-184 LKRPLTEGQ
+184 LKRPLSEAQ
-193 MEYAANDVLFL
+193 KEYAANDVLYL
-204 FELTDRLTARLVELG
+204 FELTDRLSARLEELG
-219 RADWAEQENLALEAV
+219 RTDWAAQENLALEAV

-252 ISSQEM
+252 ITPQEM

-265 MLRDAVARQLDRP
+265 LLRDAVARQLDRP

-285 DRLAELAR
+285 DKLAELTR
-293 QPIETPLQLRTANG
+293 KPIETPLQLRTANG
-307 LHPELKRAPYAEQL
+307 LHPELKRSPYAEQL

-327 DLAPDAPLAPESRKF
+327 DLAPDTPLPADQRKF

-356 EARETMLNA
+356 EARETLLNT
-365 LKNHLSTDHGATM
+365 LKTHLATDHGSTM

-387 IAEIIEQGTVTAL
+387 IADIIELGADAAL

-413 KHGEDY
+413 RHGESY
-419 GQITEPF
+419 EQLAAPFA

>member
-1 MFFAKIFRPLP
+1 M
-12 YLPTFTAPTPCHAT
+12 PTFTALIF
-26 PAAGAADLPSDSMPT
+26 AAPSTSFADSYFASMPT

-55 AHFATLPRI
+55 AHFSTLPRI

-91 AYLVDPLPLV
+91 AYLIDPLPLPN
-101 DMAAGLE
+101 MAADLE

-136 FSVNC
+136 FNVNC

-167 QAELGFEVDK
+167 QTELGFEVDK

-184 LKRPLTEGQ
+184 LKRPLTEAQ
-193 MEYAANDVLFL
+193 KEYAANDVLYL
-204 FELTDRLTARLVELG
+204 FELTDRLSARLTELG
-219 RADWAEQENLALEAV
+219 RADWATQENIALEAV

-252 ISSQEM
+252 ISAQEM
-258 PIFRELY
+258 PTFRELY

-293 QPIETPLQLRTANG
+293 NPLETALQLRGANG
-307 LHPELKRAPYAEQL
+307 LHPELKRSPYAEQL

-327 DLAPDAPLAPESRKF
+327 DLEPDAPLPAEQRKF

-351 AATRA
+351 AAARA
-356 EARETMLNA
+356 DAREALLNTMKA
-365 LKNHLSTDHGATM
+365 HLTTDHGGTL

-387 IAEIIEQGTVTAL
+387 ISEIIEQGAETAL
-400 RPWQQQLLRESAE
+400 RPWQQQLLKNSAE

-419 GQITEPF
+419 ASIEGPF

>member
-1 MFFAKIFRPLP
+1 
-12 YLPTFTAPTPCHAT
+12 
-26 PAAGAADLPSDSMPT
+26 MPT
-41 IHYLTTADAIAAAA
+41 IHYLTTADAIATAA

-91 AYLVDPLPLV
+91 VYLIDPLPLPN
-101 DMAAGLE
+101 MAADLE

-167 QAELGFEVDK
+167 QAVLGFEVDK

-184 LKRPLTEGQ
+184 LKRPLTEAQ
-193 MEYAANDVLFL
+193 KEYAANDVLYL
-204 FELTDRLTARLVELG
+204 FQLTDHLSARLEELG
-219 RADWAEQENLALEAV
+219 RADWAAQENLALEAV

-252 ISSQEM
+252 ITPQEM
-258 PIFRELY
+258 PVFRELY
-265 MLRDAVARQLDRP
+265 LLRDAVARQLDRP

-285 DRLAELAR
+285 DRLAELTR
-293 QPIETPLQLRTANG
+293 NPLETALQLRGANG
-307 LHPELKRAPYAEQL
+307 LHPELKRSPYAEQL

-327 DLAPDAPLAPESRKF
+327 DLEPDAPLAPDQRKF
-342 PFRRRLNGP
+342 PFRRRLSGP
-351 AATRA
+351 AANRA
-356 EARETMLNA
+356 DAREALLNTIKA
-365 LKNHLSTDHGATM
+365 HLAADHGATM

-387 IAEIIEQGTVTAL
+387 IADIIELGATAAL
-400 RPWQQQLLRESAE
+400 RPWQQQLLKESAE

-419 GQITEPF
+419 NSLTEPFA

>member
-1 MFFAKIFRPLP
+1 
-12 YLPTFTAPTPCHAT
+12 
-26 PAAGAADLPSDSMPT
+26 MPT
-41 IHYLTTADAIAAAA
+41 IHYLTTADAIATAA
-55 AHFATLPRI
+55 AHFATVPRI
-64 GIDLE
+64 AIDLE

-91 AYLVDPLPLV
+91 VYLIDPLPLP
-101 DMAAGLE
+101 DMAADLE

-136 FSVNC
+136 FNVNC
-141 RNIVDTSVQFT
+141 RSIVDTSVQFT
-152 LLAAEDN
+152 MLAAEDN

-167 QAELGFEVDK
+167 QSELGFEVDK

-193 MEYAANDVLFL
+193 KEYAANDVLYL
-204 FELTDRLTARLVELG
+204 FELTDRLSARLVELG
-219 RADWAEQENLALEAV
+219 RAEWAAQENRALEAV

-252 ISSQEM
+252 ISAQEM

-293 QPIETPLQLRTANG
+293 NPLETALQLRTANG

-327 DLAPDAPLAPESRKF
+327 DLAPEAPLLPEQRKF
-342 PFRRRLNGP
+342 PFRRRMDGP
-351 AATRA
+351 TAARA
-356 EARETMLNA
+356 EARETLLNT
-365 LKNHLSTDHGATM
+365 LKTHLTNDHSATL

-387 IAEIIEQGTVTAL
+387 IGEIIEQGADQAL
-400 RPWQQQLLRESAE
+400 RPWQQQLLKDSADQ
-413 KHGEDY
+413 HGEDY
-419 GQITEPF
+419 EQLAAPF